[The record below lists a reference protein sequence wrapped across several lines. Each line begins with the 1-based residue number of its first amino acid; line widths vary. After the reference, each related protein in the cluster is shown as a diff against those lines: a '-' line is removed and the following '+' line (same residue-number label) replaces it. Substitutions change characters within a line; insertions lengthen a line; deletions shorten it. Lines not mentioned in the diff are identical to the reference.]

1 MKERPLAVASIG
13 AAIVASLCCIGP
25 LVAVLLGLGTFGAA
39 AFFEHFRPYFLG
51 VTALLLAGAW
61 YLAYRKNA
69 ACTDGF
75 CPPESPVRHTRLLLW
90 IATPLVALFAALPY
104 YSLLVWKAVAES
116 RGLLV
121 MQPTASTLSSVT
133 LQIEGMTCGGC
144 AAAVQASLSQLK
156 GVSQASVSFEEK
168 SGTVRY
174 DPSRVKVGQIL
185 QAVEKAGYKATVKR

>member
-90 IATPLVALFAALPY
+90 IATPLGDSGV
-104 YSLLVWKAVAES
+104 YSLY
-116 RGLLV
+116 RG
-121 MQPTASTLSSVT
+121 T
-133 LQIEGMTCGGC
+133 LQLISK
-144 AAAVQASLSQLK
+144 VLK
-156 GVSQASVSFEEK
+156 GPNGIAF
-168 SGTVRY
+168 
-174 DPSRVKVGQIL
+174 
-185 QAVEKAGYKATVKR
+185 